1 MKMNLKNIIK
11 KQGKTCKEVAS
22 ILGLS
27 KQNFSYKCKKFEE
40 GKILFSKNQLDLIS
54 NFIKVDKSIFFE

>member
-1 MKMNLKNIIK
+1 MNLKNIIK
-11 KQGKTCKEVAS
+11 KQGKTCKEVANM
-22 ILGLS
+22 LGLS

-54 NFIKVDKSIFFE
+54 NFIKVDKLIFFE

>member
-1 MKMNLKNIIK
+1 MNLKKIIK
-11 KQGKTCKEVAS
+11 KQGKTCKEVAN

-27 KQNFSYKCKKFEE
+27 KQNFSYKCKKLEE
-40 GKILFSKNQLDLIS
+40 GKILFSKIQLDLIS